1 MTRRG
6 RRLDAD
12 AVAEV
17 LEDGFW
23 VREPTECVRAAVAL
37 AVGAGL
43 VDPRWWR
50 TFPCAAEDPAD
61 DVDPEAPADR
71 TCPAWVALPEGW
83 VEQAPGED
91 AADEAW
97 DTWAAQPGMLDC
109 PGCGRQHRVGLFPRP
124 ACDAVRTRLLD
135 EGVRSFMAAQLE
147 ALDPDTRPLR
157 QGVGW
162 RSVLGD
168 DEVAV
173 VWLDRSLE
181 GRTTT
186 RSFGAAQPTV
196 YVTHAPR
203 RWSARFRDEP
213 NVVVLGLADWVAGG
227 APALLDVVARAC
239 RHPLLVSEPGLRPW
253 ARIRAPGPRVVH
265 QPLGGRLL
273 VVEPARATLDGVEVI
288 GRDGRGVLAVLGFLV
303 ARWREDVADGKAP
316 ADHCVWTPEDIVAGL
331 RDIGVGATDSPAT
344 VRRQLSRLRVGV
356 ARRYLETTGVRLGE
370 DAVVENVVGQG
381 YRVHSGAVVA
391 RRG

>member
-1 MTRRG
+1 VTRPG
-6 RRLDAD
+6 RRVDAD
-12 AVAEV
+12 ALAEV

-23 VREPTECVRAAVAL
+23 VRDPSECSRAAVARG
-37 AVGAGL
+37 VEAGL
-43 VDPRWWR
+43 VDARWWR
-50 TFPCAAEDPAD
+50 AFPCVADDPAD

-71 TCPAWVALPEGW
+71 SCPAWVALPEGW
-83 VEQAPGED
+83 VERVPGED
-91 AADEAW
+91 APDEAW
-97 DTWAAQPGMLDC
+97 DTWSAQPDTLDC
-109 PGCGRQHRVGLFPRP
+109 PGCGRQHRVGRFPRP

-135 EGVRSFMAAQLE
+135 EGVRLFMAAQLE
-147 ALDPDTRPLR
+147 ALDRDTRPLR

-196 YVTHAPR
+196 YVTHAPG

-213 NVVVLGLADWVAGG
+213 NVVVLGLADWVASG
-227 APALLDVVARAC
+227 APALLDAVARTC
-239 RHPLLVSEPGLRPW
+239 RQPLLVSEPGLRPW
-253 ARIRAPGPRVVH
+253 ARIRSPGPRVVP

-273 VVEPARATLDGVEVI
+273 VVEPARATVDGVEVI
-288 GRDGRGVLAVLGFLV
+288 GRDGRGVLALLGFLV
-303 ARWREDVADGKAP
+303 DRWREDVADGKAP
-316 ADHCVWTPEDIVAGL
+316 ADHCVWTPEDIVSGM
-331 RDIGVGATDSPAT
+331 RDTGSATTASPAT
-344 VRRQLSRLRVGV
+344 VRRQISRLRSGIT
-356 ARRYLETTGVRLGE
+356 RRYLDATGVRLDE

-381 YRVHSGAVVA
+381 YRVHPGAVVA